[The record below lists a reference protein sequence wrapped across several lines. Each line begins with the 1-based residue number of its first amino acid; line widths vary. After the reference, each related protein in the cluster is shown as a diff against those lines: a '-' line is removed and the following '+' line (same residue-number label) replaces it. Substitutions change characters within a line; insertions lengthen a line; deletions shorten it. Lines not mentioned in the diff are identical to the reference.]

1 MSLHIGAPAGAIGK
15 RVLFPGDPLR
25 ARFIAETLLSD
36 VIQYST
42 TRNMLGF
49 TGFTRDGRCVS
60 VQGSGMGMPSLS
72 IYAHELIN
80 EYGVEEIIRV
90 GTCGGLQE
98 DLELNDIVLAQ
109 GACSD
114 SNINRRR
121 FKGLDYAP
129 LASWNLLHEANRI
142 AGNYTNATIHVGNV
156 LSADLFYNDVDPK
169 EWEMWA
175 GYGVLAV
182 EMESAELYTVAAKKK
197 ISALSILT
205 VSDNLVTK
213 EWMSAED
220 RQNSLLAM
228 AKIAINL

>member
-1 MSLHIGAPAGAIGK
+1 MSLHIGAPAGAIAK

-25 ARFIAETLLSD
+25 AKFIADNLLLD
-36 VIQYST
+36 VVQYNT
-42 TRNMLGF
+42 TRNMFGF
-49 TGFTRDGRCVS
+49 TGFTSGGRRIS

-98 DLELNDIVLAQ
+98 NVELNDIVLAQ

-129 LASWNLLHEANRI
+129 LASWDLLHEAFRI
-142 AGNYTNATIHVGNV
+142 ARNYTDSAVHVGNI

-175 GYGVLAV
+175 KYGVLAV
-182 EMESAELYTVAAKKK
+182 EMESAELYTVAAKKE
-197 ISALSILT
+197 IRALSILT
-205 VSDNLVTK
+205 VSDNLVAQT
-213 EWMSAED
+213 WMSADD